1 MTVSQRHGEIYRI
14 SSTNDTDNLEV
25 LFQAHLIRAQNLP
38 RLDWPINDGNFVGQS
53 DPFVKVKLVSEKQ
66 GGDVLEQVR
75 E

>member
-1 MTVSQRHGEIYRI
+1 M
-14 SSTNDTDNLEV
+14 
-25 LFQAHLIRAQNLP
+25 IRAQNLP